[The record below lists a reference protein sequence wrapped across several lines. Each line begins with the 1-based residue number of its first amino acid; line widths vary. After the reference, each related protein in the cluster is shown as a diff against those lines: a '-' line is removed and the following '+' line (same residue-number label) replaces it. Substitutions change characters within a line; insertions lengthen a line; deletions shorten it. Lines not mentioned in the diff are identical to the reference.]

1 VSELVLALDLGTGGC
16 KSSVW
21 SSEGQCLA
29 ESVVDYATMHPR
41 AGWNEQRPEDWWD
54 AVVGSIRTLLATS
67 PELRLRI
74 VGIAVSGQSL
84 GAVMLDKHNQPLGE
98 STPIW
103 SDTRAS
109 AEAAEYF
116 ARVDEESWYLTTGNG
131 FTPLLYPIFKAM
143 WFRTHQADD
152 WTATRRMVGSK
163 DYVNLR
169 LTGVLVTDH
178 SYASGTG
185 CYSLR
190 ERLYDEDLLDA
201 AGLDVSLLPPIVE
214 STDQVGTLTAE
225 AAKQLELPRETP
237 VFAGGVDN
245 ACMALGSRGVSSG
258 RMYASLGSSSW
269 ITVTSSDPVLDPR
282 SRPFVFAHV
291 VPGLHVSGLSTF
303 SSGTTMSWLRE
314 LLAPTMTMEDF
325 VTEAC
330 TAPLGAD
337 GLLFLPML
345 SGGTPLEGGAEARGV
360 LHGLDLSHRRSHI
373 ARAAMEGIAA
383 SLRRGLDIIG
393 GYAADSEV
401 LISGGGSQHPGWNQI
416 YADIFDAPLLRTT
429 VDQQAAA
436 LGAAATALVG
446 AGVWSTFTEA
456 ERPHVAK
463 ERFQPNQTDAST
475 YAVVCG
481 RFNEALAA
489 MTALREAESPRLEAL

>member
-1 VSELVLALDLGTGGC
+1 MSELVLALDLGTGGC

-21 SSEGQCLA
+21 SSDGQCLA
-29 ESVVDYATMHPR
+29 ESVVEYATTHPR
-41 AGWNEQRPEDWWD
+41 AGWNEQRPQDWWD
-54 AVVGSIRTLLATS
+54 AVVGSVRTLLATS
-67 PELRLRI
+67 PQLRLRI

-84 GAVMLDKHNQPLGE
+84 GAVMLDRHDKPLGE

-103 SDTRAS
+103 SDTRAG

-116 ARVDEESWYLTTGNG
+116 SRVDEESWYMTTGNG
-131 FTPLLYPIFKAM
+131 FTPLLYPLFKAM
-143 WFRTHQADD
+143 WLRTHQADA
-152 WTATRRMVGSK
+152 WASTRRMVGSK

-178 SYASGTG
+178 SYASGSG

-190 ERLYDEDLLDA
+190 DRRYDEDLLEA

-225 AAKQLELPRETP
+225 AAQELELPRETT

-258 RMYASLGSSSW
+258 RIYASLGSSSW

-303 SSGTTMSWLRE
+303 SSGTTMAWLRE

-416 YADIFDAPLLRTT
+416 YADIFDAPLLRTS

-456 ERPHVAK
+456 ERPHIAK
-463 ERFQPNQTDAST
+463 EHYQPKQKDANK
-475 YAVVCG
+475 YAEVCA

-489 MTALREAESPRLEAL
+489 MTALRES